1 MNSNELVSDMDGD
14 IGKDV
19 NNDVAIEE
27 QVFSE
32 IKMEVEQEGAGE
44 TISDMA
50 ETFESDLV
58 TDFGETKIGNES
70 DLAVDDSSEAR
81 NEDLEEIDSE
91 LLADIGT
98 KDVEDD
104 EGNYNDVKAALEE
117 FVIVEDDGTRKPLSE
132 FPLDP
137 ATLKYET
144 RSPHE
149 DYQNYKD
156 LVAGQR
162 WHEISQQAATADSL
176 LDAID
181 TTLAAHAQAEGSEE
195 TAMDE
200 YFYLKHGRTPYTTD
214 AYPQLADE
222 DQPRSYTDEDILL
235 SEVEQLRQQQENELQ
250 EDLEKHHQRP

>member
-1 MNSNELVSDMDGD
+1 MNSDELGSDMGGD
-14 IGKDV
+14 IGNDV
-19 NNDVAIEE
+19 NNDVPLEE

-32 IKMEVEQEGAGE
+32 MKMEAELEGAGE

-50 ETFESDLV
+50 ETFESDLA
-58 TDFGETKIGNES
+58 TDLGFTEVGNES

-91 LLADIGT
+91 LLADVGT

-104 EGNYNDVKAALEE
+104 EGNYDNVKAALEE
-117 FVIVEDDGTRKPLSE
+117 FVIVEDDGTQKPLSE

-162 WHEISQQAATADSL
+162 RHEIGRQAATADSL
-176 LDAID
+176 PSAID
-181 TTLAAHAQAEGSEE
+181 ATLATIAEAKPSEE

-214 AYPQLADE
+214 VYPHLTEKETPQSD
-222 DQPRSYTDEDILL
+222 TDEDIPL
-235 SEVEQLRQQQENELQ
+235 SEVE
-250 EDLEKHHQRP
+250 